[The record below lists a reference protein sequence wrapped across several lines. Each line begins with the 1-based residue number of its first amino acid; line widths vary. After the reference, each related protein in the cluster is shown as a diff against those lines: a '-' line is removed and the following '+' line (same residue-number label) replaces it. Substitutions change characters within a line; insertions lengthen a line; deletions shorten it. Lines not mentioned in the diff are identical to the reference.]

1 MKKIFIALI
10 LGLSI
15 SSTLNAQTAQD
26 SISTTQTEEKKY
38 YPGIDI
44 YTQFQED
51 LFGFGAVLPT
61 GKIWGASMDF
71 DWGKYSWGSTTQ
83 LSIGLGLVKR
93 AIFGDSFL
101 LQGRVMPYV
110 GFLGTSFK
118 DDSMS
123 NKDDFAYGAR
133 AKADIGFQ
141 IYRTKK
147 SNEGLFITFG
157 YRIDAPEFETK
168 NMFENGWW
176 SIGLTVVSF

>member
-1 MKKIFIALI
+1 MKKIFIALV
-10 LGLSI
+10 LSLSI
-15 SSTLNAQTAQD
+15 ASTLNAQTAQD
-26 SISTTQTEEKKY
+26 SISTTQTEEKKNNFI
-38 YPGIDI
+38 GDI

-51 LFGFGAVLPT
+51 MFGFGACLAT
-61 GKIWGASMDF
+61 GKIWGGGVDF

-83 LSIGLGLVKR
+83 FSFGWGLVKS
-93 AIFGDSFL
+93 AVFGDSFL
-101 LQGRVMPYV
+101 LQGRVMPYI
-110 GFLGTSFK
+110 GWLGTSFK
-118 DDSMS
+118 DDISGE
-123 NKDDFAYGAR
+123 DDFAYGAR
-133 AKADIGFQ
+133 ARADIGFQ

>member
-10 LGLSI
+10 FGLSI

-51 LFGFGAVLPT
+51 LFGFGFDLKT
-61 GKIWGASMDF
+61 GKIWGGGFDF
-71 DWGKYSWGSTTQ
+71 NWGNYSWGSTNQ
-83 LSIGLGLVKR
+83 ISVAWGLIKR
-93 AIFGDSFL
+93 AVFGDSFL
-101 LQGRVMPYV
+101 LQGRVMPYI
-110 GFLGTSFK
+110 GWLGTSFK
-118 DDSMS
+118 EDIAGE
-123 NKDDFAYGAR
+123 DDFAYGAR